1 MPVLVVYAVLAVTP
15 AAALLAAGTAL
26 DRWCRRHPRRR
37 SAAPAGRPL
46 EQLTHDLRRLERD
59 YRRIS
64 GSDLP
69 GRVGRMRTVALA
81 YDDTLRACCRA
92 VGLPEP
98 QDPLDGLAR
107 LETEAALTQPGC
119 TGDRAVSG
127 RDGVGRRHRVAPCPP
142 LPCPRTRWGWRSGS
156 GSTRCSPTRGG
167 ATRSRRSARA
177 PPASSGGCTG
187 TAGLPGWR
195 TRQR

>member
-1 MPVLVVYAVLAVTP
+1 VPVLVVYAVLAVTP

-26 DRWCRRHPRRR
+26 ERWCRSHPR
-37 SAAPAGRPL
+37 SARQPQAPGRPL

-64 GSDLP
+64 ASDLP

-107 LETEAALTQPGC
+107 LETEAALTQH
-119 TGDRAVSG
+119 
-127 RDGVGRRHRVAPCPP
+127 GVQ
-142 LPCPRTRWGWRSGS
+142 W
-156 GSTRCSPTRGG
+156 
-167 ATRSRRSARA
+167 
-177 PPASSGGCTG
+177 
-187 TAGLPGWR
+187 
-195 TRQR
+195 